1 MNGGTEIRP
10 FRIDIELLTNDLAT
24 FFRQLR

>member
-1 MNGGTEIRP
+1 MNDITEIRP
-10 FRIDIELLTNDLAT
+10 FRIDIELLTTDLAA